1 MDLDSYIG
9 RYSGETRLK
18 RLLLIAET
26 TADKALAN
34 RAFDMVEQ
42 QLRRDG
48 NVKRYKEV
56 FGGGADASHGGGE
69 GQTPAG
75 GSTSAGTSGTASSST
90 SLGGIGSGEQPII
103 VDLAIGEPAEQSP
116 AGGDGNNGEL
126 SSWSG
131 ES

>member
-26 TADKALAN
+26 TADEALAN

-56 FGGGADASHGGGE
+56 FGGVDDASRGGGE

-75 GSTSAGTSGTASSST
+75 GPTSGGTSGTALLLT
-90 SLGGIGSGEQPII
+90 SLGGNRSAEQPII
-103 VDLAIGEPAEQSP
+103 VDLAVGEPAAQST
-116 AGGDGNNGEL
+116 AGGDGSNGEL
-126 SSWSG
+126 SSLSG
-131 ES
+131 